1 MIKLAI
7 LGIENSHSYLFSS
20 VVSPKEG
27 PKMFDDLEVIGVY
40 GDQSIPAYQESKE
53 ELLTRSTV
61 SVFADD
67 KDAFLDEADAVMV
80 TACDGAN
87 HLKYAENYI
96 KKGIPVWIDKPITR
110 SVEDAVKMV
119 ELADKYGAVLS
130 GGSSLEFNPI
140 VERFAKRYKECVE
153 NDIVIFGGN
162 ITAPVN
168 FDNTYGGFWFY
179 TQHLVGMMTTVF
191 GVDVKSVRAMKHPG
205 GVYALYQY
213 EKFAVT
219 AFYGAGYSVSLYTGQ
234 GSEAEGFGLHK
245 GFHIPEIKTFYEVIK
260 TGKSDKTAREFVAP
274 VYILDAT
281 IRAYETNKE
290 VTIDIPFK

>member
-1 MIKLAI
+1 MLLGKIKLYDIA
-7 LGIENSHSYLFSS
+7 
-20 VVSPKEG
+20 KE
-27 PKMFDDLEVIGVY
+27 LNLT
-40 GDQSIPAYQESKE
+40 SKE
-53 ELLTRSTV
+53 VLELAKKLNIEAKSHLSAV
-61 SVFADD
+61 
-67 KDAFLDEADAVMV
+67 DEADAVMV

-110 SVEDAVKMV
+110 STEEVVKMV
-119 ELADKYGAVLS
+119 EMADKYGAVLS

-245 GFHIPEIKTFYEVIK
+245 GFHIPEIKTFYDVIK

-274 VYILDAT
+274 VFILEAT
-281 IRAYETNKE
+281 MKAYETNKE